1 MPTKEELIKQCRYYK
16 GEEESPY
23 EGVDQDKDMLWF
35 YESHWV
41 MSGTSED
48 MVSDYHRLHI
58 STDNISIPTSLKA
71 LLFNRFAKK
80 LRLHSLVFLLDIT
93 VEALALRS

>member
-71 LLFNRFAKK
+71 LLFNRFAKGYQSIQEAK
-80 LRLHSLVFLLDIT
+80 IAFPSFL
-93 VEALALRS
+93 ARHYN

>member
-1 MPTKEELIKQCRYYK
+1 MATREERIKQCRYYK

-48 MVSDYHRLHI
+48 MLSDYHRLHI

-71 LLFNRFAKK
+71 LLFNRFAKGYQSAQEAK
-80 LRLHSLVFLLDIT
+80 IEFPGFL
-93 VEALALRS
+93 AQHYS

>member
-58 STDNISIPTSLKA
+58 SSDNISIPTSLKA
-71 LLFNRFAKK
+71 LLFNRFAKGDQSTQEAK
-80 LRLHSLVFLLDIT
+80 IAFPSFL
-93 VEALALRS
+93 ARHYS

>member
-1 MPTKEELIKQCRYYK
+1 MPTKEELIKQCRHYK

-71 LLFNRFAKK
+71 LLFNRFAKGYQSTQEAK
-80 LRLHSLVFLLDIT
+80 IAFPSFL
-93 VEALALRS
+93 ARHYS

>member
-41 MSGTSED
+41 MSGTSGD

-58 STDNISIPTSLKA
+58 STDDISIPTSLKA
-71 LLFNRFAKK
+71 LLFNRFAKGYQSTQEAK
-80 LRLHSLVFLLDIT
+80 IAFPSFL
-93 VEALALRS
+93 ARHYS

>member
-1 MPTKEELIKQCRYYK
+1 MPTKKELIKQCRYYK

-41 MSGTSED
+41 MSGTNED
-48 MVSDYHRLHI
+48 MVSDYHGLHI

-71 LLFNRFAKK
+71 LLFNRFAKGYQSTQEAK
-80 LRLHSLVFLLDIT
+80 IAFPSFL
-93 VEALALRS
+93 ARHYS

>member
-23 EGVDQDKDMLWF
+23 EGVNQDKDMLWF

-71 LLFNRFAKK
+71 LLFNRFAKGYQSTQEAK
-80 LRLHSLVFLLDIT
+80 ITFPSFL
-93 VEALALRS
+93 ARYYS

>member
-35 YESHWV
+35 YESHWG

-48 MVSDYHRLHI
+48 MLSDYHRLHI
-58 STDNISIPTSLKA
+58 STNNISIPTSLKA
-71 LLFNRFAKK
+71 LLFNRFAKGYQSTQEAK
-80 LRLHSLVFLLDIT
+80 IAFPSFL
-93 VEALALRS
+93 ARHYS

>member
-1 MPTKEELIKQCRYYK
+1 MPTKEELIKKCRYYK

-71 LLFNRFAKK
+71 LLFNRFAKGYQSTQEAK
-80 LRLHSLVFLLDIT
+80 IAFPSFL
-93 VEALALRS
+93 ARHYS

>member
-48 MVSDYHRLHI
+48 MLSDYHRLHI

-71 LLFNRFAKK
+71 LLFNRFAKGYK
-80 LRLHSLVFLLDIT
+80 STQEAKIAFPSFL
-93 VEALALRS
+93 ARHYS

>member
-71 LLFNRFAKK
+71 LLFNRFAKGYQSTQEAK
-80 LRLHSLVFLLDIT
+80 IAFPGFL
-93 VEALALRS
+93 AQHYS

>member
-48 MVSDYHRLHI
+48 MVSDYHSLHI

-71 LLFNRFAKK
+71 LLFNRFAKGYQSTQEAK
-80 LRLHSLVFLLDIT
+80 IAFPSFL
-93 VEALALRS
+93 ARHYN

>member
-35 YESHWV
+35 YESHWE

-48 MVSDYHRLHI
+48 MLSDYHRLHI

-71 LLFNRFAKK
+71 LLFNRFAKGYQSTQEAK
-80 LRLHSLVFLLDIT
+80 IAFPSFL
-93 VEALALRS
+93 ARHYS

>member
-1 MPTKEELIKQCRYYK
+1 MATREELIKQCRYYK

-23 EGVDQDKDMLWF
+23 EGVDQDKDMIWF

-41 MSGTSED
+41 MSGASED

-58 STDNISIPTSLKA
+58 VTDNISIPTSLKA
-71 LLFNRFAKK
+71 LLFNRFAKGYQSTQEAK
-80 LRLHSLVFLLDIT
+80 IAFPSFL
-93 VEALALRS
+93 AQHYS

>member
-1 MPTKEELIKQCRYYK
+1 MATREELIKQCRYYK
-16 GEEESPY
+16 GEDESPY
-23 EGVDQDKDMLWF
+23 EGVDQDKNMLWF

-48 MVSDYHRLHI
+48 MLSDYHRLHI

-71 LLFNRFAKK
+71 LLFNRFTKGFQSTQEAKIAFP
-80 LRLHSLVFLLDIT
+80 SFL
-93 VEALALRS
+93 AQHYS

>member
-1 MPTKEELIKQCRYYK
+1 MATREELVKQCRYYK

-48 MVSDYHRLHI
+48 ILSDYHRLHI

-71 LLFNRFAKK
+71 LLFNRFAKGYQSTQDAK
-80 LRLHSLVFLLDIT
+80 IAFPNFL
-93 VEALALRS
+93 AQHYS

>member
-48 MVSDYHRLHI
+48 MLSDYHRLHI

-71 LLFNRFAKK
+71 LLFNRFAKGYQSTQEAK
-80 LRLHSLVFLLDIT
+80 IAFPRFL
-93 VEALALRS
+93 ARHYS